1 MKKIEKNI
9 KQLMTIFLLYTYE
22 KYIIIVII
30 LIQRNIVRK
39 IDI

>member
-9 KQLMTIFLLYTYE
+9 MTIFLLYTYE